1 MAEERYNKLFRV
13 TNDNQ
18 IQITKPMVLLDTVW
32 DDLRV
37 PMQNTKINPTKSE
50 PAFESFIGGTFTYA
64 FAADNADDESLLFAA
79 QLPHSYKIGTNLR
92 PHIHWSPS
100 TTNTGNAVFELEY
113 TSASIGGTLG
123 ATTSITATDAA
134 DGTAFKHQLI
144 GFDEIDGSNLGLSS
158 MIICRLTRLG
168 TDSADTFTGKAFV
181 LEFDF
186 HFEIDTPGGSYDEYS
201 KA

>member
-13 TNDNQ
+13 TDDNQ
-18 IQITKPMVLLDTVW
+18 IQITKPLVLLDTVW

-50 PAFESFIGGTFTYA
+50 PAFETFIGGTYTYA
-64 FAADNADDESLLFAA
+64 FSATNADDESLLFSA
-79 QLPHSYKIGTNLR
+79 QLPHSYKIGTNLK

-100 TTNTGNAVFELEY
+100 TTNTGNVVFELEY
-113 TSASIGGTLG
+113 TAASIYGTIG
-123 ATTSITATDAA
+123 ATTSTTTTIES
-134 DGTAFKHQLI
+134 GGVAFKHQLAM
-144 GFDEIDGSNLGLSS
+144 FDDIDGSDLGLSS

-168 TDSADTFTGKAFV
+168 TDAADTFTGKAFV